1 MAREEVGA
9 GARARFRSRRGLNLS
24 ILVIGALV
32 GLQLHGHEAT
42 IDAYRVDG
50 QGRLVVTVSSGGP
63 WRWNRVAEVDES
75 AVDVKVTIRTA
86 SAPVPTADIGV
97 PTDLVVPLDEPLGD
111 RGVVDARWGEPVRRS
126 P

>member
-1 MAREEVGA
+1 MARDVVA
-9 GARARFRSRRGLNLS
+9 TSARAQFRSRWGLNLS

-42 IDAYRVDG
+42 IDAYRIDG

-75 AVDVKVTIRTA
+75 TVDVKVTIRTA
-86 SAPVPTADIGV
+86 TAPVPLADIGI
-97 PTDLVVPLDEPLGD
+97 PTELVVPLDEPLGD
-111 RGVVDARWGEPVRRS
+111 RVVVDARWGEPVRRS